1 MADYEIHVDTLQ
13 AKTNTLSELKG
24 NAEKAADVYDGSS
37 IKQAKEGYNKV
48 AAKITKN
55 IGRLKNGFTNS
66 DSWFTSYLN
75 DLNALEASLASF
87 SADGLKTPI
96 EFKGT
101 FEDIF
106 GKVTMPAI
114 KTGGDPNCNE
124 SLASL
129 GSDHM
134 IKITINGQDF
144 YVVDTKI
151 SVEDYEKYVQNN
163 KLYQNAGLLGGECMI
178 LSQYYAVDLMRGTYT
193 SKGSMASL
201 SGGPATRINNHVTS
215 QNEQDVLN
223 YAYNEI
229 NEGRPVVL
237 QVTQVNS
244 NKGLRHLVTMV
255 GYTPDVK
262 SAADLNPD
270 NILVLDCV
278 DGKLQTLGQARSE
291 GGHERRMFNQGG
303 KGYHVVGATNKFL
316 AKETDYAVSA

>member
-1 MADYEIHVDTLQ
+1 
-13 AKTNTLSELKG
+13 
-24 NAEKAADVYDGSS
+24 
-37 IKQAKEGYNKV
+37 
-48 AAKITKN
+48 
-55 IGRLKNGFTNS
+55 
-66 DSWFTSYLN
+66 
-75 DLNALEASLASF
+75 
-87 SADGLKTPI
+87 
-96 EFKGT
+96 
-101 FEDIF
+101 
-106 GKVTMPAI
+106 MPAI

-262 SAADLNPD
+262 SAADLTPD